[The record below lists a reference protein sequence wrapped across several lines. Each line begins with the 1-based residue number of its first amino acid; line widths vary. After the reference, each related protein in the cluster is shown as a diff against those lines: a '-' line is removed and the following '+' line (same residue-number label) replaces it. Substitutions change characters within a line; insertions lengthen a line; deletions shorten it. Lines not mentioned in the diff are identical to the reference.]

1 MRIQIAYADGTQ
13 RVWETQGVPAG
24 RESVPTAYGV
34 EWDLRL
40 VRSSR
45 QFSFAKGAKT
55 AAKDANADETRV
67 ALVLTTTASS
77 GKGEAVI
84 GGDSALDA
92 KPQEPSSRAN
102 AAKVAAKDLA
112 SAKAEAAKSA
122 HDTDVMILVEVDCE
136 GEEIDTVTALLDAV
150 EERGGVARMVIDGEV
165 VYPPMDDGIE

>member
-34 EWDLRL
+34 EWDLQL
-40 VRSSR
+40 VRGSR
-45 QFSFAKGAKT
+45 QFSFAKGGVV
-55 AAKDANADETRV
+55 EERV

-77 GKGEAVI
+77 GRGEA
-84 GGDSALDA
+84 ALDGA
-92 KPQEPSSRAN
+92 SSEVNETPQEPSDRAE
-102 AAKVAAKDLA
+102 AAKDESALA

-122 HDTDVMILVEVDCE
+122 HDTDVKILVEVDCE

-150 EERGGVARMVIDGEV
+150 KDRGGVARMVIDGEV